1 MKVYTQHPVLAL
13 RTSRPKPQ
21 AVQDESLSSRDL
33 VATSLSLVGGAVSL
47 AGGFTQNPLLVAAGA
62 GVFALGSGIEA
73 HRVSSSQALDGQF
86 LLNVGVGGSM
96 VMGGLG
102 LMFLGSPSATISPM
116 QQFLNQHPALGSLVI
131 R

>member
-1 MKVYTQHPVLAL
+1 MKIYTQHPVLAQ
-13 RTSRPKPQ
+13 RPTKPKPQ
-21 AVQDESLSSRDL
+21 AAQGDSLSSRDL

-47 AGGFTQNPLLVAAGA
+47 AGGVTRNPLLMAAGA

-73 HRVSSSQALDGQF
+73 HRLGSSQNLDGQF

-96 VMGGLG
+96 VLGGLG
-102 LMFLGSPSATISPM
+102 LMFLGSPSAPLTPV
-116 QQFLNQHPALGSLVI
+116 QQFLNQNPVFGSLV